1 MLILTRRVQESLM
14 IGDDIEVKVLG
25 VKGGQLRIGIEAPKE
40 KNVVREE
47 ILERGNTKGSK

>member
-25 VKGGQLRIGIEAPKE
+25 VKGGQVRIGIEAPKE